1 MAHPATITV
10 PEREKETVSTA
21 SPSFETSRSHGML
34 SFERPLFRPESR
46 AGLNG
51 CDRCLDEHVRNER
64 RRSPLGLSLVG
75 VAARLMEGEPRL
87 NDLRDSRRL
96 NGLKLRSLPR
106 RFQVLEVRRVGRAA
120 PASAAPTSDM
130 RFGLLAKLAQGCG
143 LRKRKREFGR
153 FGERLFLL
161 RQRSLL
167 GRSLGNGRRDFTS
180 RCGSNLCLIRFGTI
194 NNSIGKQTSENT
206 TYGHCIL
213 YVLQDQ
219 HRHRHRQPVGP
230 RLDLAWPLYIRVHAH
245 DMLQLV

>member
-1 MAHPATITV
+1 
-10 PEREKETVSTA
+10 
-21 SPSFETSRSHGML
+21 ML

-194 NNSIGKQTSENT
+194 NNTGSTGIATRTYRQANERE
-206 TYGHCIL
+206 YGHCIL
-213 YVLQDQ
+213 YVQ
-219 HRHRHRQPVGP
+219 
-230 RLDLAWPLYIRVHAH
+230 LYCKTSTGTGTGNQSALGWTSPGRCTYEYMH
-245 DMLQLV
+245 MTCYS